1 MNLPPVVPVDHALAA
16 ELHALID
23 GKAKPLGA
31 LGRIET
37 LAIQLGLIAGH
48 VAPRADRALLL
59 VFAGDHGLTQAGVSS
74 FPAAVTQA
82 MVATFLAG
90 KASANVFA
98 RTAGADLRVVDAGVD
113 GDLPAHPDLVAA
125 KVRRG
130 TRNAA
135 EEPAM
140 TEAELRTALESGAS
154 IAEAAIDEGYDA
166 LLLGEMGIGNTASA
180 SLIMHRL
187 APAPL
192 DDCLGVGAGQ
202 DAEGLARKRAALA
215 RAASRSDAT
224 APLDVLRQFG
234 GLEIAM
240 MTGAVLAAA
249 SQRRPVLIDGFIG
262 SAAALAAIRMEPAA
276 RDYCVFAH
284 CSAEHGHWRML
295 QTLDVEPL
303 LQLEM
308 RLGEGTG
315 SLLALPLVRAAA
327 RLLTDVASLEDV
339 LAGKL

>member
-1 MNLPPVVPVDHALAA
+1 MNLPAITPIDLNQTAGLR
-16 ELHALID
+16 ALID

-37 LAIQLGLIAGH
+37 LAIQLGLIVGH
-48 VAPRADRALLL
+48 AAPKADRALLL

-74 FPAAVTQA
+74 YPAAVTQA

-98 RTAGADLRVVDAGVD
+98 CATGADLRVVDAGVD
-113 GDLPAHPDLVAA
+113 ADLPSHPNLVAA

-135 EEPAM
+135 EEPALTL
-140 TEAELRTALESGAS
+140 TELEAAVEIGAR
-154 IAEAAIDEGYDA
+154 IATEAIDEGYDM

-192 DDCLGVGAGQ
+192 DECLGVGAGH
-202 DAEGLARKRAALA
+202 DAEGLARKRAALE
-215 RAASRSDAT
+215 RAADRSDAT
-224 APLDVLRQFG
+224 APLDVLREFG

-240 MTGAVLAAA
+240 MVGAVLGSAAR
-249 SQRRPVLIDGFIG
+249 RRPVLIDGFIG
-262 SAAALAAIRMEPAA
+262 SAAALAAIRMEPAV
-276 RDYCVFAH
+276 RDYCVFTH
-284 CSAEHGHWRML
+284 CSAEHGHRRML
-295 QTLDVEPL
+295 AELDTEPL
-303 LQLEM
+303 LRLDM

-315 SLLALPLVRAAA
+315 ALLALPLVRAAA

-339 LAGKL
+339 LAGRL